1 MQRKA
6 LNVKDS
12 SGDLLQGH
20 TFVSRQ
26 LLMRYHFRHVSYA
39 SAKAV
44 RWMISS
50 CSALSSSMK

>member
-12 SGDLLQGH
+12 PGDLLQSL

-26 LLMRYHFRHVSYA
+26 LLVRYHFRHVPYA
-39 SAKAV
+39 SEKAV